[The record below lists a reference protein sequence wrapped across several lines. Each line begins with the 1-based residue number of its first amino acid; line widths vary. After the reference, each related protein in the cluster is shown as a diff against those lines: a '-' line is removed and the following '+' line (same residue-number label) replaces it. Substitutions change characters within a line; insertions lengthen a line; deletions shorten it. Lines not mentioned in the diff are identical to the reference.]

1 MNSFPDID
9 MAVKNLVKAAN
20 NKFKLSDSYLEDG
33 KKYTALAKEALDAS
47 KQTRIEAVR
56 LMGQVEDLKRMQTE
70 EGDYNG

>member
-20 NKFKLSDSYLEDG
+20 DKFELSDSYLEDG
-33 KKYTALAKEALDAS
+33 KKYLTLAKEALDAS

-56 LMGQVEDLKRMQTE
+56 LMVQVEDLRRIQTE
-70 EGDYNG
+70 ERDNNG